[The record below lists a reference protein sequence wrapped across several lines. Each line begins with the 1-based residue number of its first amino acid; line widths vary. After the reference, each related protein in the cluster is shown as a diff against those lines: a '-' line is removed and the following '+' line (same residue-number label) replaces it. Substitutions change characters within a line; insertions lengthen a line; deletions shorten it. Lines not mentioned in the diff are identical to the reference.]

1 MVNIGMNRYENGK
14 IYKITDVGYN
24 KCYIGSTCESLS
36 KRMERHRKRYKEY
49 IKGRIE
55 KKTTAIDILNEFGIE
70 NCTIQ
75 LIENYPCQSKEELFK
90 REGEHIK
97 ATECVNRQIA
107 GRTQQ
112 EWKLDNPEQAREY
125 YERGKARARAYY
137 HKHKEEIIEKRRL
150 NEEKIIEQRLLKVE
164 CPFCKRWIFQYYAL
178 WHQKNN
184 CVKQTGMDN
193 E

>member
-1 MVNIGMNRYENGK
+1 MNSVLRIVRLNWLRTTRVK
-14 IYKITDVGYN
+14 V
-24 KCYIGSTCESLS
+24 
-36 KRMERHRKRYKEY
+36 RK
-49 IKGRIE
+49 
-55 KKTTAIDILNEFGIE
+55 
-70 NCTIQ
+70 NC
-75 LIENYPCQSKEELFK
+75 SKEK
-90 REGEHIK
+90 GDIK

-164 CPFCKRWIFQYYAL
+164 CPFCKR
-178 WHQKNN
+178 
-184 CVKQTGMDN
+184 
-193 E
+193 

>member
-36 KRMERHRKRYKEY
+36 KRMEKHRKQYKEY
-49 IKGRIE
+49 IKGRMK
-55 KKTTAIDILNEFGIE
+55 KKTTAIDIFNEFGIE
-70 NCTIQ
+70 NCTIE

-90 REGEHIK
+90 REGGHIK
-97 ATECVNRQIA
+97 ATECVNGQIA

-164 CPFCKRWIFQYYAL
+164 CPFCKRYFFQYYAL

>member
-36 KRMERHRKRYKEY
+36 KRMERHRKQYKEY
-49 IKGRIE
+49 IKGRMK
-55 KKTTAIDILNEFGIE
+55 KKTTAIDIFNEFGIE
-70 NCTIQ
+70 NCKIE

-90 REGEHIK
+90 REGGHIK

-125 YERGKARARAYY
+125 YERGKVRARAYY
-137 HKHKEEIIEKRRL
+137 HKHKEEIIEKRHL

-164 CPFCKRWIFQYYAL
+164 CPFCKRDFFQYYAL

>member
-1 MVNIGMNRYENGK
+1 MNRYENGK

-36 KRMERHRKRYKEY
+36 KRMERHRKQYKEY
-49 IKGRIE
+49 IKGRMK
-55 KKTTAIDILNEFGIE
+55 KKTTAIDIFNEFGIE
-70 NCTIQ
+70 NCKIE

-90 REGEHIK
+90 REGGHIK

-150 NEEKIIEQRLLKVE
+150 NEEKIVEQRLLKVE
-164 CPFCKRWIFQYYAL
+164 CPFCKCYFLKYILCSMAPKEQL
-178 WHQKNN
+178 
-184 CVKQTGMDN
+184 CQTNGN
-193 E
+193 GQ

>member
-1 MVNIGMNRYENGK
+1 MNRYENGK

-36 KRMERHRKRYKEY
+36 KRMERHRKQYKEY
-49 IKGRIE
+49 IKGRMK
-55 KKTTAIDILNEFGIE
+55 KKTTAIDIFNELGIE
-70 NCTIQ
+70 NCTIE

-90 REGEHIK
+90 REGGHIK

-164 CPFCKRWIFQYYAL
+164 CPFCKR
-178 WHQKNN
+178 
-184 CVKQTGMDN
+184 
-193 E
+193 

>member
-36 KRMERHRKRYKEY
+36 KRMERHRKQYKEY
-49 IKGRIE
+49 IKGRMK
-55 KKTTAIDILNEFGIE
+55 KKTTAIDIFNEFGIE
-70 NCTIQ
+70 NCTIE

-90 REGEHIK
+90 REGGHIK

-164 CPFCKRWIFQYYAL
+164 CPFCKR
-178 WHQKNN
+178 
-184 CVKQTGMDN
+184 
-193 E
+193 

>member
-1 MVNIGMNRYENGK
+1 MVNIGLNRYENGK

-36 KRMERHRKRYKEY
+36 KRMERHRKQYKEY
-49 IKGRIE
+49 IKGRMK
-55 KKTTAIDILNEFGIE
+55 KKTTAMIYSMKWVLRNIE
-70 NCTIQ
+70 NCKIE

-90 REGEHIK
+90 REGGHIK

-125 YERGKARARAYY
+125 YERGKARARAY
-137 HKHKEEIIEKRRL
+137 IL
-150 NEEKIIEQRLLKVE
+150 S
-164 CPFCKRWIFQYYAL
+164 
-178 WHQKNN
+178 
-184 CVKQTGMDN
+184 QT
-193 E
+193 